1 MSDQMTLDDLKSK
14 FEQCAKDLNDPYKFV
29 VEKLIKDNPT
39 WTSPK
44 ERSVDAI
51 MFHYQG
57 NSKQYIGVDFIYAA
71 DKQAYLNLRVFN
83 YDFSVGAPYIEKEYF
98 KFSEE

>member
-1 MSDQMTLDDLKSK
+1 
-14 FEQCAKDLNDPYKFV
+14 
-29 VEKLIKDNPT
+29 
-39 WTSPK
+39 
-44 ERSVDAI
+44 